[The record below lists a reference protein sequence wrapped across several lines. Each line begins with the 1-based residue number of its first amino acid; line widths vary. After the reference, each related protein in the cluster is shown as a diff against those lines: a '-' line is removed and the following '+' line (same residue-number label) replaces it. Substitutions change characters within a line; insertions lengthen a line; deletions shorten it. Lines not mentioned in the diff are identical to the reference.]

1 MRLFKKLTTLTVA
14 AVLCASCLFSGMTV
28 SAVNEG
34 YRRGSVTEDFETLTI
49 DEINAGKSDVIEK
62 IADASNASIVSL
74 PLADS
79 GKSIS
84 LSSANKANY
93 ADTKK
98 EIFNKFDVTVL
109 DFYIAVPDKSQT
121 STSSL
126 IAFRYN
132 DGTKEVN
139 QNLVGFNGGA
149 LKTWLAS
156 SATAITPN
164 NKLSN
169 NYYYPVRVIFDKPNK
184 TITARVY
191 DANTNTVKEFSKSIS
206 TGWSNAYVRF
216 NSDSNGLNNTL
227 IDDITVSDGFYLE
240 NDYINEN
247 FTHVKSKNTNE
258 TVNGFTRSSGT
269 YAFYTGTVD
278 SADGNTYWK
287 ITPNTGASTGD
298 FGQYIYGAAESGI
311 TFAEGKPTVI
321 KFRAR
326 MTGTS
331 TFKASLRLPG
341 PIVID
346 FVQNSNGTV
355 SSPIIGGTTTFNAN
369 DGNWHTYR
377 IKITP
382 RTGNKGCDATVF
394 ADNTYL
400 GYKANTSWNFAS
412 GGRMQWYLK
421 DTSSTFDLDDVQI
434 CNPSAPKARLIEG
447 ATENVAIDDASFTFE
462 GNNPIH
468 TSNFSKDGAI
478 VLKETN
484 GETTVPISINFDTN
498 NKNNFIIKPLHVLK
512 PETSYTLSY
521 ASNIAKDMYDQY
533 FSGDLLTF
541 TTAAAAGDTVAMI
554 KGTLGNGEIA
564 ENFSPSGNLTVT
576 VSAYSKAAE
585 SKKIVGYA
593 AIYDSELTTLLGV
606 QRVEITPSAG
616 EVVSASDTLSLS
628 GAAKLALYI
637 WQDDTLTPLKAS
649 SVFTATR

>member
-28 SAVNEG
+28 IAVNEG

-49 DEINAGKSDVIEK
+49 AEINAGKSSVIEK
-62 IADASNASIVSL
+62 IADASSASIVSL

-93 ADTKK
+93 VDTKK

-109 DFYIAVPDKSQT
+109 DYYIAVPDKSKT

-126 IAFRYN
+126 IEFRYN
-132 DGTKEVN
+132 NGTKEVN
-139 QNLVGFNGGA
+139 QYLVGFNGGA

-164 NKLSN
+164 EKLSN

-206 TGWSNAYVRF
+206 NGWSNAYVRF

-247 FTHVKSKNTNE
+247 FTHVKSTQNE
-258 TVNGFTRSSGT
+258 TVNGFMRSS
-269 YAFYTGTVD
+269 AFCTGKFDT
-278 SADGNTYWK
+278 ADGNTYWQ
-287 ITPNTGASTGD
+287 ITPNTSVATEYGQCIVGANT
-298 FGQYIYGAAESGI
+298 SGI

-331 TFKASLRLPG
+331 TFKATLRLQNG
-341 PIVID
+341 TRIN
-346 FVQNSNGTV
+346 FVLNSNGTV
-355 SSPIIGGTTTFNAN
+355 SSPIIGGTTKNAN

-400 GYKANTSWNFAS
+400 GYKANTNWDFTNGA
-412 GGRMQWYLK
+412 RMEWYLK
-421 DTSSTFDLDDVQI
+421 DTASAFDLDDVQI

-637 WQDDTLTPLKAS
+637 WQDDTLTPLKTS